1 MKRWLVSCVWGAW
14 FVVAVVVAALWLPR
28 WAVAL
33 VVIGLGAVIAYRY
46 RRVAR
51 LVRAW
56 GYAEGPAELSIRGGL
71 LFRTVTVVPYGR
83 MQVVEVGS
91 GPIERHFGLATVRLV
106 TASAE
111 TDATIPGL
119 DTADAD
125 ALRDRITALGEHQ
138 AAGL

>member
-1 MKRWLVSCVWGAW
+1 M
-14 FVVAVVVAALWLPR
+14 
-28 WAVAL
+28 
-33 VVIGLGAVIAYRY
+33 
-46 RRVAR
+46 
-51 LVRAW
+51 
-56 GYAEGPAELSIRGGL
+56 E
-71 LFRTVTVVPYGR
+71 
-83 MQVVEVGS
+83 S